1 MDSSTTETLYSKYGG
16 TPTVSSV
23 VHQFYV
29 KVLRS
34 ELLQPYFEGV
44 NMEKLMRHQID
55 LFSFVMGAPI
65 QFDLTVLKR
74 SHAHLKISNAAF
86 DEVAELLQETL
97 EEVGMSAE
105 DVGKMMTIVG
115 STRGDIVHSA

>member
-1 MDSSTTETLYSKYGG
+1 MDSSTTETLYNKYGG

-44 NMEKLMRHQID
+44 NMEKLMKHQID

-74 SHAHLKISNAAF
+74 SHAHLKITPAAF
-86 DEVAELLQETL
+86 DEVASLLQETL
-97 EEVGMSAE
+97 EDVGMSSP
-105 DVGKMMTIVG
+105 DVEKMMAIVG
-115 STRGDIVHSA
+115 STRGDIVQPA

>member
-1 MDSSTTETLYSKYGG
+1 MDSSTTETLYNKYGG

-44 NMEKLMRHQID
+44 NMEKLMKHQID

-74 SHAHLKISNAAF
+74 SHAHLTITPAAF
-86 DEVAELLQETL
+86 DEVASLLQETL
-97 EEVGMSAE
+97 EDVGMSSP
-105 DVGKMMTIVG
+105 DVEKMMAIVG
-115 STRGDIVHSA
+115 STRGDIVQPT

>member
-1 MDSSTTETLYSKYGG
+1 MDSSATETLYSKYGG

-29 KVLRS
+29 KVLGS

-44 NMEKLMRHQID
+44 NMERLMKHQID

-74 SHAHLKISNAAF
+74 SHAHLKITSAAF
-86 DEVAELLQETL
+86 DEVASLLQETL
-97 EEVGMSAE
+97 EDVGMAAPDIE
-105 DVGKMMTIVG
+105 KLMTIVG